1 MDNII
6 FISKA
11 NPKLTSIR
19 TVQEAQALMRKVYND
34 DSVDLAIMNI
44 LAGDTVALTINNVT
58 ILAKLA

>member
-11 NPKLTSIR
+11 NPMLTSIR

>member
-11 NPKLTSIR
+11 NPMLTSIR
-19 TVQEAQALMRKVYND
+19 TVPEAQALMRKVYND